1 MMHVII
7 YLYVEISYFECINK
21 KKLILPHKLD
31 SSLALAKVIAN
42 HDQKIAKRKGKERL
56 EKDK

>member
-1 MMHVII
+1 MHVII
-7 YLYVEISYFECINK
+7 YSYVEISYFECINK

-42 HDQKIAKRKGKERL
+42 HGQKIDNKKGK
-56 EKDK
+56 KD